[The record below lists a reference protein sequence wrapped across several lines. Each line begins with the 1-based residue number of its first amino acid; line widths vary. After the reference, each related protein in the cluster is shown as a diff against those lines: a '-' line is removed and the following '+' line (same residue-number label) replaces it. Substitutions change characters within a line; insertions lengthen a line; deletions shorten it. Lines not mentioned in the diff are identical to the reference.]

1 MEKKLPKVVEP
12 KETDFYSIEPDG
24 NGGKEIHVLG
34 YCYQEDKWRNAWR
47 NVEYSFFIEPLRDFI
62 EHMKADENYPYNK
75 ASEVKQYISD
85 CTANEM
91 VDIINC
97 YFNGSTPDHLLPYS
111 DITIDT
117 PCGNYIC

>member
-1 MEKKLPKVVEP
+1 MEKKLPKVTEP
-12 KETDFYSIEPDG
+12 IEMDFYSIEPDG
-24 NGGKEIHVLG
+24 NGGKQIHVFG
-34 YCYQEDKWRNAWR
+34 YCYKEDTWR

-62 EHMKADENYPYNK
+62 EHLKADENYPYNK
-75 ASEVKQYISD
+75 ASELKQYISD

-91 VDIINC
+91 VEIINC
-97 YFNGSTPDHLLPYS
+97 YFNGGTPDYLLPYS